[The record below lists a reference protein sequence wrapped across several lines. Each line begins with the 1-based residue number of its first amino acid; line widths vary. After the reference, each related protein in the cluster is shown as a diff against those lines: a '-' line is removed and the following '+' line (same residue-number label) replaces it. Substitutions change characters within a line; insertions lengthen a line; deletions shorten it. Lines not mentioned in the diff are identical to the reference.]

1 MTSRTTG
8 EQQSVS
14 NGSAVR
20 VGVAV
25 VGTETIMA
33 HIDKYRCD
41 VARLVTST
49 ILDANERWA

>member
-20 VGVAV
+20 VGVTV
-25 VGTETIMA
+25 VCTETIMA
-33 HIDKYRCD
+33 YIDKYRWD
-41 VARLVTST
+41 VATLVTST
-49 ILDANERWA
+49 ILDASGRWA